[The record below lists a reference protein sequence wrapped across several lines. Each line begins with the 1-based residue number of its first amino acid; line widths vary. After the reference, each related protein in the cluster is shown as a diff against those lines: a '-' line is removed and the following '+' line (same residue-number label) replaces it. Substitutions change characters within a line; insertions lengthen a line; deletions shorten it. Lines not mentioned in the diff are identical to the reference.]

1 MKIHEKGRLFQKPF
15 LFRVQEKVEESV
27 FCMGERM
34 DKKLLPKGFFSKNPL
49 KKMSAAQIAY
59 FSMDIAFDEEIH
71 EVIFDQIAEDIDIER
86 MEKIQSEAE
95 KISQLK
101 SGEQIVRFM
110 RTEYDIINRW
120 KLCQKA
126 LSMQEEVVPLMLQRL
141 RTNKQDMFIES
152 SIQILAYCEP
162 VYLEQLKAMY
172 HEIRNPYTQSMACL
186 VFGMRHEEDTLQLL
200 LEEYERFK
208 KEYVEE
214 DFSQGP
220 LLAINILYG
229 KA

>member
-1 MKIHEKGRLFQKPF
+1 
-15 LFRVQEKVEESV
+15 
-27 FCMGERM
+27 MGERM

-200 LEEYERFK
+200 LEEYDRFK

>member
-1 MKIHEKGRLFQKPF
+1 
-15 LFRVQEKVEESV
+15 
-27 FCMGERM
+27 
-34 DKKLLPKGFFSKNPL
+34 
-49 KKMSAAQIAY
+49 
-59 FSMDIAFDEEIH
+59 
-71 EVIFDQIAEDIDIER
+71 
-86 MEKIQSEAE
+86 
-95 KISQLK
+95 
-101 SGEQIVRFM
+101 M

-229 KA
+229 KAWRKCENILFMMFVE